1 VNEPASSHAK
11 PDKLVGAWLIVI
23 CALVFAMVMVGG
35 ATRLTDSGLS
45 ITQWHFDKT
54 ITPPLTD
61 ERWSE
66 EFALYQRTTEYQ
78 HQNHG
83 MSLGEFQ
90 RIYWWE
96 WAHRFLGMTIGFVFA
111 LPFLAFL
118 FTGRLRGRLISVAI
132 LFALG
137 GLQGRVGW
145 WMVTSGLFSSLDV
158 SPIRLAIHL
167 GLAFVIMA
175 LAFWL
180 ALGAFGWP
188 RAPSKL
194 GAPRAL
200 LTTFLG
206 VLFVQIIFGALLAGS
221 DGGAAYADWPTIGG
235 DWLPRSYA
243 ALEPFWRNVTEN
255 HAAQHFHHRTL
266 GYIVAALA
274 VTIGVFAFRRGA
286 GAGRGVGLA
295 LGCLALVQAGLGI
308 ATVLNATPLG
318 LSLIHQAG
326 AAALWLC
333 GFAALRGDNG
343 KIIPLS

>member
-1 VNEPASSHAK
+1 MTHRVAS
-11 PDKLVGAWLIVI
+11 PRDIWVGAWLIVV

-45 ITQWHFDKT
+45 ITEWDFVKGV
-54 ITPPLTD
+54 TPPLSAA
-61 ERWSE
+61 RWSE

-78 HQNHG
+78 LQNHG
-83 MSLGEFQ
+83 MALGEFQ

-96 WAHRFLGMTIGFVFA
+96 WSHRFLGKMIGLVFAAPFFVFWA
-111 LPFLAFL
+111 M
-118 FTGRLRGRLISVAI
+118 GRLRGRFWPVLA

-137 GLQGRVGW
+137 GLQGGVGW

-167 GLAFVIMA
+167 ALAFVIMA
-175 LAFWL
+175 LALWL
-180 ALGAFGWP
+180 ALGAFCWP
-188 RAPSKL
+188 LAPSRL
-194 GAPRAL
+194 GAPRSL
-200 LTTFLG
+200 ITTFLAA
-206 VLFVQIIFGALLAGS
+206 LFVQIIFGALLAGA

-243 ALEPFWRNVTEN
+243 ALEPFWRNFTEN
-255 HAAQHFHHRTL
+255 HAAQHLHHRTL

-274 VTIGVFAFRRGA
+274 VTIAMFALRRGA
-286 GAGRGVGLA
+286 GAGRGAGLA
-295 LGCLALVQAGLGI
+295 LGGLALAQAGLGV
-308 ATVLNATPLG
+308 ATVLNAAPLD

-333 GFAALRGDNG
+333 GFAALRSDGG
-343 KIIPLS
+343 KSEPLP